1 MCENSRYLGT
11 LVCWN
16 NSIWYVDNDDCNFK
30 DENDETSLFLLPEE
44 YADADKNVELMRNGD
59 PDSIGY
65 WVYESLVKPIDNEG
79 EIK

>member
-1 MCENSRYLGT
+1 MCEYSKYLGT

-30 DENDETSLFLLPEE
+30 DESDETSLFLLPKE
-44 YADADKNVELMRNGD
+44 YADADKNAELMRNGD

-65 WVYESLVKPIDNEG
+65 WVYESLVEPVKEVTL
-79 EIK
+79 IK